1 MTFAFLTAQIKVQ
14 GIQKTV
20 FVFFFIRLDMCASF
34 YKTSHGP
41 GVRGGVL
48 SGLAPPTGFS
58 FVGRISRMSGFAAQS
73 EQRSRQ
79 LVLPDIG
86 RSVASR
92 PIRSRAEIQETNV
105 KNEIN
110 SRTNVVL
117 LLISPHYYVQ
127 CKTKHLQSTI
137 STVLSLGS
145 VGYRT
150 IMRFDGLAIK

>member
-1 MTFAFLTAQIKVQ
+1 MKL
-14 GIQKTV
+14 
-20 FVFFFIRLDMCASF
+20 
-34 YKTSHGP
+34 
-41 GVRGGVL
+41 
-48 SGLAPPTGFS
+48 
-58 FVGRISRMSGFAAQS
+58 
-73 EQRSRQ
+73 QRSRQ